1 MKRVTFAVLAAF
13 MTLPLAAQESPE
25 EVVKRLAEL
34 GEGVHEV
41 KAENGRLRSL
51 KIVGQERISTVL
63 GPEKGLMTAQKR
75 ASMKANAAFVEW
87 MGSNVSSISTSG
99 EETVVVVTGD
109 GQGVTEQGKSSETT
123 RREIVT
129 KAEGLVRGLSL
140 VGKDQDPDSKLLTLV
155 FSWSPERAAL
165 SDEART
171 ANREPSR
178 PIPSQPAVD
187 GGSIPRK
194 TIVSPDFDN

>member
-1 MKRVTFAVLAAF
+1 MKRVTFAILTAF
-13 MTLPLAAQESPE
+13 MPLPLTAQESPE
-25 EVVKRLAEL
+25 EVVKRLVQL

-99 EETVVVVTGD
+99 EETIVVVTGD
-109 GQGVTEQGKSSETT
+109 GQGITEQGKSSETT

-129 KAEGLVRGLSL
+129 KAQGLVRGLSL
-140 VGKDQDPDSKLLTLV
+140 VGKDQDPESKLLTLV
-155 FSWSPERAAL
+155 FSWTPERAAL
-165 SDEART
+165 SEESRA

-178 PIPSQPAVD
+178 TIPARPAED

-194 TIVSPDFDN
+194 TVVSPDFDN